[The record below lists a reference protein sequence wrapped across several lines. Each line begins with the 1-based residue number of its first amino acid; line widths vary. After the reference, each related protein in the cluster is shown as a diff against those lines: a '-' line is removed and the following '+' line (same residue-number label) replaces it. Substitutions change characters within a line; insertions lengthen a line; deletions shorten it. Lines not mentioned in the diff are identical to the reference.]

1 MNNKTIKDNNYI
13 VIQGYMINQLN
24 LKGNDLL
31 IYAIIA
37 GFSQDDQWF
46 NGSLHY
52 FGKWTNSSKQG
63 VLNSIKSLLDKRI
76 IEKEEYISN
85 GVKRV
90 RYRTIDTG
98 QISLPGVVKKVDQGG
113 QQSLPNNINNN
124 INNNKEEIYK
134 EESIF
139 DYYQN
144 NIGNLS
150 PAQYEVLNNLLN
162 KYDYNKLKE
171 AIDIAIN
178 NNAKN
183 LNYIKSVLA
192 NGTFKNKKDKELPTW
207 FDKEIEYE
215 TVDSEELA
223 ELEKE
228 FEIFN

>member
-1 MNNKTIKDNNYI
+1 M
-13 VIQGYMINQLN
+13 
-24 LKGNDLL
+24 
-31 IYAIIA
+31 
-37 GFSQDDQWF
+37 
-46 NGSLHY
+46 
-52 FGKWTNSSKQG
+52 
-63 VLNSIKSLLDKRI
+63 
-76 IEKEEYISN
+76 
-85 GVKRV
+85 
-90 RYRTIDTG
+90 
-98 QISLPGVVKKVDQGG
+98 VKKVDQGG

>member
-1 MNNKTIKDNNYI
+1 MTIKSIPIDEKINRVLTKKSNIIIKDNN
-13 VIQGYMINQLN
+13 IN
-24 LKGNDLL
+24 
-31 IYAIIA
+31 
-37 GFSQDDQWF
+37 
-46 NGSLHY
+46 
-52 FGKWTNSSKQG
+52 
-63 VLNSIKSLLDKRI
+63 
-76 IEKEEYISN
+76 
-85 GVKRV
+85 
-90 RYRTIDTG
+90 
-98 QISLPGVVKKVDQGG
+98 
-113 QQSLPNNINNN
+113 
-124 INNNKEEIYK
+124 NNNKEEIYK

-144 NIGNLS
+144 KIGNLS
-150 PAQYEVLNNLLN
+150 PTQYEVLNNLLN

-183 LNYIKSVLA
+183 LNYIKSVSA